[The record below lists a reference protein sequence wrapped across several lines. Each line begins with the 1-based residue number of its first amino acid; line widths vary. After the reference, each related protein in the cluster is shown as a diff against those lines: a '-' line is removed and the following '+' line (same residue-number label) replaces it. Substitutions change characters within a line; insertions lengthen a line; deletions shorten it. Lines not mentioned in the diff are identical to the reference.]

1 MQDKNAFS
9 KFRRVCRALA
19 NLEFDYTLN
28 YSSPEFCKQLLV
40 YPNLKL
46 FTKLERKLRN
56 ENQAW
61 INEFIQ
67 TGGLF
72 SLLHCI
78 EYLSNKKYGNNLLNS
93 ILLCKCLN
101 CIKEI
106 MNHRFGMECIIG
118 MAIEEKSSNLILIQA
133 ALNQNQ
139 IVKKEIFQIFS
150 AIGMYSEKG
159 YALCLEL
166 LNLLKARSFYNF
178 FY

>member
-1 MQDKNAFS
+1 MQNKNSSS

-28 YSSPEFCKQLLV
+28 YSSPEFCNQLLV

-46 FTKLERKLRN
+46 FAKLEKKLRS

-61 INEFIQ
+61 ISEFIQ
-67 TGGLF
+67 IGGLF
-72 SLLHCI
+72 SLLNCI

-106 MNHRFGMECIIG
+106 MNHRFGMECIID
-118 MAIEEKSSNLILIQA
+118 MAIEEKSSNSILIQA

-159 YALCLEL
+159 YTLCLEI
-166 LNLLKARSFYNF
+166 LNLLKVKRFLIF
-178 FY
+178 